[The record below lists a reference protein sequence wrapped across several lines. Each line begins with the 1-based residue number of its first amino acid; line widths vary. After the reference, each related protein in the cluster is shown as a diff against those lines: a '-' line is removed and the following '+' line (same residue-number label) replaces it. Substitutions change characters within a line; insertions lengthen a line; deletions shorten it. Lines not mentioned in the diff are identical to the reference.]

1 MLYSPKPAAL
11 RDRDLSKWIFGALI
25 PLVYLVIELGFH
37 YQLINMTAET
47 VNDETLSGLEFWGR
61 VISGFGL
68 GLTIYRLSF
77 AKFAKFANKLLP
89 LALCLVGGIIVMW
102 NVQRELTQYLIDSA
116 STEDKIASVALSV
129 LATQTAEGGLKTL
142 KGQPLVSPEITPF
155 EKKLVKALFPAA
167 ALHSDDRT
175 EQINSWLDQVP
186 ANPAAIYPT
195 YFTPENAFKNLIV
208 PPIAIGLSVLFAILN
223 LSLLISFFVEIVYE
237 KYRLVLRALILSL
250 LILISTLPT
259 QGSISSDGY
268 EGSMRSGL
276 WKSDPALALL
286 VEWSGL
292 ASPAWGSLSR
302 FASQTLLGGYAF
314 KKPRWIGV

>member
-11 RDRDLSKWIFGALI
+11 RDRDLSQWIFGALI

-37 YQLINMTAET
+37 YQLINITAET

-61 VISGFGL
+61 VISGVGL
-68 GLTIYRLSF
+68 GLTIYRLS
-77 AKFAKFANKLLP
+77 FAKFANKLLP

-116 STEDKIASVALSV
+116 NTEDKIASVALSV
-129 LATQTAEGGLKTL
+129 LATQAAEGGLKTL
-142 KGQPLVSPEITPF
+142 KSQPLVSPEITPF

-208 PPIAIGLSVLFAILN
+208 PPIAIGLSVFLQ
-223 LSLLISFFVEIVYE
+223 S
-237 KYRLVLRALILSL
+237 
-250 LILISTLPT
+250 
-259 QGSISSDGY
+259 
-268 EGSMRSGL
+268 
-276 WKSDPALALL
+276 
-286 VEWSGL
+286 
-292 ASPAWGSLSR
+292 
-302 FASQTLLGGYAF
+302 
-314 KKPRWIGV
+314 

>member
-11 RDRDLSKWIFGALI
+11 RDRDLSQWIFGALI
-25 PLVYLVIELGFH
+25 PLVYLVVELSFH
-37 YQLINMTAET
+37 YQLINITAET

-68 GLTIYRLSF
+68 GLTIYRLNF
-77 AKFAKFANKLLP
+77 AKRANKLLS

-116 STEDKIASVALSV
+116 NTEDKIASVALSV
-129 LATQTAEGGLKTL
+129 LATQAAEGGLKTL

-167 ALHSDDRT
+167 ALHIDDRA
-175 EQINSWLDQVP
+175 EQINDWLDQVP

-208 PPIAIGLSVLFAILN
+208 PPIAVGLSVFFAILN

-259 QGSISSDGY
+259 QGGISSVGY
-268 EGSMRSGL
+268 
-276 WKSDPALALL
+276 
-286 VEWSGL
+286 
-292 ASPAWGSLSR
+292 
-302 FASQTLLGGYAF
+302 
-314 KKPRWIGV
+314 